1 MTTATPYRSG
11 RRAGRDGFAQLLRAE
26 WTKLRTVRG
35 WMAGLTLTTLL
46 IVLLGV
52 LFATGSRSSCMN
64 GPIEVPCPAPPTGP
78 GGEAVEDRFYFVHQ
92 QLDGD
97 GSITV
102 RVNSMTGQL
111 RKPDVTPGVRN
122 VVPGVTPWAKAGV
135 MIKQSVRQGAAYA
148 AMMVTGS
155 HGVRMQHD
163 FTEDVAGLPGGAPR
177 WLRLTRTGETV
188 VGEESADGSRWTR
201 VGTARMA
208 TGRVRI
214 GLFAASPGDL
224 TVTSNV
230 IGGAATASRFA
241 EVTADMD
248 QVSLRGVAAGGTWTR
263 DDIGVALEA
272 DGTPHHP
279 GGLVRSGD
287 TFRIT
292 GVGDIAPTMEGMPA
306 ERVLTGV
313 LAGLV
318 VVIVVAV
325 AFVTAE
331 YRRGLIRTT
340 LLASPRRGRAL
351 AAKAVVISAAAFV
364 FGLVAAAVTVPVGRA
379 LLAGNG
385 NVLAPLTPLTAL
397 RLIIGTAALLAVAAV
412 FALALGSL
420 FRRSAV
426 AVIAAIVAIVVPYL
440 LATTSL
446 LPDEA
451 ARWLLRITPAAG
463 FAIQQ
468 SMVTYEQ
475 MTVRFA
481 PAEGFFPLP
490 PWVGFA
496 VLCAYAALALA
507 LAAHRLRRRDV

>member
-1 MTTATPYRSG
+1 MTTVTPYRSG
-11 RRAGRDGFAQLLRAE
+11 LRAGRDGFAQLLLAE

-35 WMAGLTLTTLL
+35 WMAGLTLAALL
-46 IVLLGV
+46 IVMLGV

-78 GGEAVEDRFYFVHQ
+78 GGEAVQDRFYFVHQ

-163 FTEDVAGLPGGAPR
+163 FTEDVAGRPGGGPR
-177 WLRLTRTGETV
+177 WLRLTRTGGTI

-201 VGTARMA
+201 VGTAPLA
-208 TGRVRI
+208 TGKVRI

-224 TVTSNV
+224 TVTRDV
-230 IGGAATASRFA
+230 IGGSTTASRFA

-248 QVSLRGVAAGGTWTR
+248 QVSVRGVAAGGTWAR
-263 DDIGVALEA
+263 DDLGVTLEA

-292 GVGDIAPTMEGMPA
+292 GVGDIAPDVERMPA

-313 LAGLV
+313 LTGLV
-318 VVIVVAV
+318 AVSVVAV
-325 AFVTAE
+325 AFVTSE

-340 LLASPRRGRAL
+340 LLASPRRSRAL
-351 AAKAVVISAAAFV
+351 AAKAVVIFAAAFA

-385 NVLAPLTPLTAL
+385 NALAPLAPLTAV
-397 RLIIGTAALLAVAAV
+397 RMIAGTAGLLAVAAV
-412 FALALGSL
+412 LALALGSL

-426 AVIAAIVAIVVPYL
+426 AVIAAIVAIVVPYV

-451 ARWLLRITPAAG
+451 ARWLLRLTPAAG

-468 SMVTYEQ
+468 SMTAYEQ
-475 MTVRFA
+475 VTARFA
-481 PAEGFFPLP
+481 PADGFFPLA
-490 PWVGFA
+490 PWAGFA